1 VAVTGRPRTL
11 APPFISYTVR
21 GLVNVVFLSP
31 HFPPNVY
38 LFCVRL
44 RELGANVLGVAD
56 AQYDQLRREL
66 RAALTEYYR
75 VDDLHDF
82 DALVRALG
90 WFTHKHG
97 KIDRLES
104 LNEYWLEMDARLR
117 TEFNIPGLRVG
128 EMTRIKRKSAMKRV
142 FERAGVRVAR
152 GRVCRTPAAVR
163 RFVAEVGYPVIAK
176 PDVGVGAARTYQID
190 DESALAAYLT
200 DFPLVDYIIEETLTG
215 RLISYDGLVDRYG
228 NVVFD
233 SSLVYA
239 ITVLESVLGAEMT
252 YWIDRDIADDLRE
265 AGRRILG
272 AFDVRER
279 PFHFEFFRLPTGE
292 LAALEVNMRQPG
304 GLTVDM
310 WNWANGIDFYRAW
323 AEVLVTGTARVDA
336 TYPNY
341 CLWAG
346 RKAGRQYRLSHEEVL
361 ARFGSRLVH
370 HEGMSD
376 VFAAAIGNY
385 GYILRGPDLEPLQAA
400 AEEILEHVPAPTPA
414 QVP

>member
-1 VAVTGRPRTL
+1 
-11 APPFISYTVR
+11 
-21 GLVNVVFLSP
+21 VNVVFLSP
-31 HFPPNVY
+31 HFPPSLY

-44 RELGANVLGVAD
+44 RDVGATVLGIAD
-56 AQYDQLRREL
+56 TPYDQLRPEL
-66 RAALTEYYR
+66 RDALAEYYR
-75 VDDLHDF
+75 VDDLHNF

-104 LNEYWLEMDARLR
+104 LNEYWLETDARLR
-117 TEFNIPGLRVG
+117 TEFNIHGLRVG
-128 EMTRIKRKSAMKRV
+128 EMNRIKRKSAMKRV

-152 GRVCRTPAAVR
+152 GRACRTPAAVR

-176 PDVGVGAARTYQID
+176 PDVGVGAARTYEIAD
-190 DESALAAYLT
+190 ASALDAYLT
-200 DFPLVDYIIEETLTG
+200 DFPQVDYIVEETLTG
-215 RLISYDGLVDRYG
+215 RLLSYDGLVDRYG

-233 SSLVYA
+233 SSLVYG

-265 AGRRILG
+265 AGRHILA

-279 PFHFEFFRLPTGE
+279 PFHFEFFLLPSGE

-310 WNWANGIDFYRAW
+310 WNWVNEIDFYRAW
-323 AEVLVTGTARVDA
+323 AEVVVSGTARIDA
-336 TYPNY
+336 AYPNY

-346 RKAGRQYRLSHEEVL
+346 RKTGRHYRLSHEEVL
-361 ARFGSRLVH
+361 ARFGEVMVH
-370 HEGMSD
+370 HEGMAD

-385 GYILRGPDLEPLQAA
+385 GYILRGPELAPLQAA
-400 AEEILEHVPAPTPA
+400 AEVILEHARVESPAA
-414 QVP
+414 G